1 MINLVPP
8 SLKEERRYGRKNVSL
23 VGYSVALTLTAL
35 ATAGI
40 MIAGIQFIA
49 TDEPALKKRLDESA
63 LEIAALENDIK
74 PIEQVATRLD
84 TAKLLDEKSI
94 SFSELIPKIA
104 AVLPDGVVLNALA
117 LTGGSTTD
125 PLQLDVDLRTA
136 ELGPTTIRNLI
147 DSDLFEAAD
156 ISTLTP
162 KGTSEDDTSQTEYQ
176 FNASITANFTGTADA
191 IKKQKAKEAAANA
204 AAATEQAQQQGGA
217 Q

>member
-84 TAKLLDEKSI
+84 TAKLL
-94 SFSELIPKIA
+94 
-104 AVLPDGVVLNALA
+104 
-117 LTGGSTTD
+117 
-125 PLQLDVDLRTA
+125 
-136 ELGPTTIRNLI
+136 
-147 DSDLFEAAD
+147 
-156 ISTLTP
+156 
-162 KGTSEDDTSQTEYQ
+162 
-176 FNASITANFTGTADA
+176 
-191 IKKQKAKEAAANA
+191 
-204 AAATEQAQQQGGA
+204 
-217 Q
+217 